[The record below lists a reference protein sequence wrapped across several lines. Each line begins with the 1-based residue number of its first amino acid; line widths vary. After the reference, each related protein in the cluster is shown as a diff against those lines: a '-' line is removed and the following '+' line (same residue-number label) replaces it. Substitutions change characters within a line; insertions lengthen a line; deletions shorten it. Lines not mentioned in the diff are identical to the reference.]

1 LYKHVVC
8 DIRVNGVISA
18 KFRDIRVNSVI
29 SAKFRDIRVNGVI
42 SQYIS
47 IYTIPTN
54 IKTFEGIL
62 IEPLNDQRL

>member
-8 DIRVNGVISA
+8 
-18 KFRDIRVNSVI
+18 DIRVNSVI

-54 IKTFEGIL
+54 RKTFEGML
-62 IEPLNDQRL
+62 IEPLNEQRL

>member
-1 LYKHVVC
+1 M
-8 DIRVNGVISA
+8 
-18 KFRDIRVNSVI
+18 I

-54 IKTFEGIL
+54 IETFEGDL
-62 IEPLNDQRL
+62 IEPLNDKRL

>member
-1 LYKHVVC
+1 MYKHVVC
-8 DIRVNGVISA
+8 DIRVNG
-18 KFRDIRVNSVI
+18 VI

-54 IKTFEGIL
+54 KKTFEGVL
-62 IEPLNDQRL
+62 IEPLNEQRL